1 MKSKER
7 IVLLIPFLL
16 LGFACNL
23 LGNTSQDYALPINPV
38 LSDIKWETYRD
49 TEYGFSIDYPSNWF
63 YYRSSKPYDDISKG
77 SFVLFSSALG
87 NTTIQSRTEDE
98 EARLIVNI
106 LPNDTLTDV
115 ESWLAESPL
124 LQSEVSRLSINGNDS
139 IRIITTPDN
148 EDDNSAYV
156 YLFLVSSARRFSL
169 VAVVSPTENSS
180 LWHEVII
187 RMQDSFNP
195 NP

>member
-1 MKSKER
+1 MISKER
-7 IVLLIPFLL
+7 IILLIPILL

-49 TEYGFSIDYPSNWF
+49 TEYKFSIDYPSNWY
-63 YYRSSKPYDDISKG
+63 YYRSSKPYDDLSKG
-77 SFVLFSSALG
+77 SFVLFSSTLG
-87 NTTIQSRTEDE
+87 NTTNQSRAEDE

-106 LPNDTLTDV
+106 LPTDTNTDV

-148 EDDNSAYV
+148 QDDNSTYI
-156 YLFLVSSARRFSL
+156 YLFLVSPVRRYSL
-169 VAVVSPTENSS
+169 VGVVSPTDNAS

-187 RMQDSFNP
+187 KMQNSFHSNP
-195 NP
+195 